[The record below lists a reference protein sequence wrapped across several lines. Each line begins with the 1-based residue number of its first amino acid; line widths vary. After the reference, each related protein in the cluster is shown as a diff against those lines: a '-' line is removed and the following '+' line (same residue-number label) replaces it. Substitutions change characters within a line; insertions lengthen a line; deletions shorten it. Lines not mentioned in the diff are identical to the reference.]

1 MSTDKT
7 YRLLLVEDQ
16 DDIRKVFSLILSKSG
31 FEVFDFATAPEAL
44 EHCQTQLPVAAI
56 FDVDLGG
63 KDGMELGV
71 QIRSL
76 PGGDKVV
83 IATLTGN
90 DTVDC
95 ARKSRELGFD
105 FHFVK
110 PIPMKDVCQSIR
122 AKLEPERPIA
132 N

>member
-1 MSTDKT
+1 M
-7 YRLLLVEDQ
+7 VEDQ
-16 DDIRKVFSLILSKSG
+16 DDIRKVFTLILSKSG
-31 FEVFDFATAPEAL
+31 FEVFDFATVHEAL
-44 EHCQTQLPVAAI
+44 EHCEKRLPDVAI

-71 QIRSL
+71 RIRSL

-83 IATLTGN
+83 VATLTGN

-110 PIPMKDVCQSIR
+110 PIPMKDVCASIR
-122 AKLEPERPIA
+122 SKLNPERTVA
-132 N
+132 NQEKS